1 MNTHENINELLVGFV
16 LEELSEEQRTAV
28 KTHLAE
34 CQQCSSE
41 LRRLEVLLE
50 CTGRMEKLRAD
61 ENICES
67 AKEAL
72 FASIGSEEMKE
83 PTPGL
88 NISPAFIWRTIMKSR
103 ISKLATAVVIIIAIM
118 IGINYFGGSIDGT
131 SKVYAMSDVPELFQ
145 SAKTIHMKGRMYFPS
160 LNPGKEQ
167 ASVEVEYWLDKEN
180 GRWRLTY
187 PGYSSDS
194 ESIKI
199 HLSENVSDGE
209 YEMRVNHTEKLV
221 SFSKLSA
228 FQRRLFAHKNVYT
241 YLELLYVNFELFDY
255 TKIGDEII
263 DGEFFQIW
271 QGLREDSLGTKMKL
285 KSWLSPTTGNFARI
299 KSWAWTKDEDWEKRM
314 EIDSVERDIEVP
326 DNVFV
331 TEAPVGYALENSKE
345 TATVRELINASVG
358 TESVTLNCH
367 ILFAMS
373 DGSVIVGW
381 SSEDRQSDA
390 SQEVLFEGLQ
400 MGGQLPKVA
409 TEVYAI
415 KTSDR
420 EQEITYRGYHLAHT
434 KKKGK
439 FYEWSI
445 YVADKQ
451 VSPSKVLGYSLVHR
465 YNPENRVIKAKIS
478 ISTTATLIIDNAED
492 FDTFVLGSMAE
503 LSDDGRVPEELSY
516 ENVLQLAQQIR
527 NSLSE

>member
-1 MNTHENINELLVGFV
+1 MRPANSIDKLIKKLHLSASDELD
-16 LEELSEEQRTAV
+16 ERIHSEISKA
-28 KTHLAE
+28 LAE
-34 CQQCSSE
+34 SE
-41 LRRLEVLLE
+41 K
-50 CTGRMEKLRAD
+50 TK
-61 ENICES
+61 S
-67 AKEAL
+67 AKD
-72 FASIGSEEMKE
+72 E
-83 PTPGL
+83 PK
-88 NISPAFIWRTIMKSR
+88 IWGIIMKSR
-103 ISKLATAVVIIIAIM
+103 ITKLAAAAVIIVAVLV
-118 IGINYFGGSIDGT
+118 GIHHFGGSIDGT
-131 SKVYAMSDVPELFQ
+131 SKVYAMSNVPELFQ

-167 ASVEVEYWLDKEN
+167 ASVEVEYWLDIEN
-180 GRWRLTY
+180 GRWRLTH
-187 PGYSSDS
+187 PGYSSGPDGI
-194 ESIKI
+194 IKI
-199 HLSENVSDGE
+199 HLSENISDGE
-209 YEMRVNHTEKLV
+209 YEMCVNHTEKLV
-221 SFSKLSA
+221 SFSKLSV

-241 YLELLYVNFELFDY
+241 LLELLYVNFELFDY

-263 DGEFFQIW
+263 NGEFFQIW
-271 QGLREDSLGTKMKL
+271 QGLREDSLGTKMRL
-285 KSWLSPTTGNFARI
+285 KSWLSPTTGEFARI
-299 KSWAWTKDEDWEKRM
+299 KSWAWTKDEDWEKGM
-314 EIDSVERDIEVP
+314 EIDLVERDIEVP

-358 TESVTLNCH
+358 TESVSLNCH
-367 ILFAMS
+367 VLFAMS

-434 KKKGK
+434 KKKDK

-445 YVADKQ
+445 YVADRQ

-492 FDTFVLGSMAE
+492 FNTFVLGAMAE
-503 LSDDGRVPEELSY
+503 LSDDGQVPEELSY
-516 ENVLQLAQQIR
+516 ENVLQLAQQTR

>member
-1 MNTHENINELLVGFV
+1 MRPANSIDKLIKKLHLSASDELD
-16 LEELSEEQRTAV
+16 ERIHSEISKA
-28 KTHLAE
+28 LAE
-34 CQQCSSE
+34 SE
-41 LRRLEVLLE
+41 K
-50 CTGRMEKLRAD
+50 TK
-61 ENICES
+61 S
-67 AKEAL
+67 AKD
-72 FASIGSEEMKE
+72 E
-83 PTPGL
+83 PK
-88 NISPAFIWRTIMKSR
+88 IWGIIMKSR
-103 ISKLATAVVIIIAIM
+103 ITKLAAAAVIIVAVLV
-118 IGINYFGGSIDGT
+118 GIHHFGGSIDGT
-131 SKVYAMSDVPELFQ
+131 SKVYAMSNVPELFQ

-167 ASVEVEYWLDKEN
+167 ASVEVEYWLDIEN
-180 GRWRLTY
+180 GRWRLTH
-187 PGYSSDS
+187 PGYSSGPDGI
-194 ESIKI
+194 IKI
-199 HLSENVSDGE
+199 HLSENISDGE
-209 YEMRVNHTEKLV
+209 YEMCVNHTEKLV
-221 SFSKLSA
+221 SFSKLSV

-241 YLELLYVNFELFDY
+241 LLELLYVNFELFDY

-263 DGEFFQIW
+263 NGEFFQIW
-271 QGLREDSLGTKMKL
+271 QGLREDSLGTKMRL
-285 KSWLSPTTGNFARI
+285 KSWLSPTTGEFARI
-299 KSWAWTKDEDWEKRM
+299 KSWAWTKDEDWEKGM
-314 EIDSVERDIEVP
+314 EIDLVERDIEVP

-358 TESVTLNCH
+358 TESVSLNCH
-367 ILFAMS
+367 VLFAMS

-381 SSEDRQSDA
+381 SSEDSQSDA

-434 KKKGK
+434 KKKDK

-445 YVADKQ
+445 YVADRQ

-492 FDTFVLGSMAE
+492 FNTFVLGAMAE
-503 LSDDGRVPEELSY
+503 LSDDGQVPEELSY
-516 ENVLQLAQQIR
+516 ENVLQLAQQTR